1 MYNVSQCHGLT
12 TEPSR
17 IERSLMMVLVVVV
30 MRRIVRGRER
40 VSRGQKG
47 CRGSMAVGEGVVR
60 GRGAGLI
67 REGLAREP
75 V

>member
-1 MYNVSQCHGLT
+1 
-12 TEPSR
+12 
-17 IERSLMMVLVVVV
+17 MMVL
-30 MRRIVRGRER
+30 RRIVRGRER